1 MALHR
6 SSEAF
11 LTRTDTWSGA
21 QVLQAVQ
28 DINSLIL
35 QFAASVAEIGKF
47 FVREVDADST
57 ANGVPTKG
65 AGVEGT
71 RSYADTMQ
79 RLGPALTKLLATY
92 DHSNDPILV
101 QLALQTLVCVASKK
115 AWETFCLGLPGK
127 SDGVLSVIYRSVREL
142 GKYSLFTA

>member
-1 MALHR
+1 MI
-6 SSEAF
+6 
-11 LTRTDTWSGA
+11 
-21 QVLQAVQ
+21 QAVH

-35 QFAASVAEIGKF
+35 QFAASVAEIGRF
-47 FVREVDADST
+47 LVRDVEAPESMPST
-57 ANGVPTKG
+57 GM
-65 AGVEGT
+65 EGT

-142 GKYSLFTA
+142 GSLTLSQ